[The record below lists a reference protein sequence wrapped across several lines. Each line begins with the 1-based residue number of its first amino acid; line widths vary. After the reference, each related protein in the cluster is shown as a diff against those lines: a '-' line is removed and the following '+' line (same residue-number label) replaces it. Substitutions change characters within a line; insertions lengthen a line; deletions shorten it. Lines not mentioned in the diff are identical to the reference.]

1 MHLQLLGGAL
11 IALAFALCFH
21 AWRERRRVE
30 ASQSWP
36 STYGTVV
43 RAEVVHERRSPNTG
57 SVTNVF
63 KADIRYQYV
72 VDSQELEG
80 SSVTIGG
87 DLSTGE
93 RQRAEARV
101 RIYPVGSS
109 VTVFYDPQDPK
120 TACLERKQEGAGLV
134 YAIAG
139 GFFLT
144 GLLVLTGLVG

>member
-11 IALAFALCFH
+11 IGLAFALCFH
-21 AWRERRRVE
+21 AWRERRLVE

-36 STYGTVV
+36 STYGKVV
-43 RAEVVHERRSPNTG
+43 RAEVVHERCSPNG
-57 SVTNVF
+57 SISNVF
-63 KADIRYQYV
+63 KADIRYEYV
-72 VDSQELEG
+72 VDSRELEG

-87 DLSTGE
+87 DLSTSE

-101 RIYPVGSS
+101 RTYPVGSS
-109 VTVFYDPQDPK
+109 VTVFYDPRDPK

-144 GLLVLTGLVG
+144 GLLVLTGQVG